1 MKLNFSVSLRS
12 ETDYFDI
19 FRETSEEDV
28 SNNSAEC
35 WKTCFVI
42 SRILFCS
49 LLFMFTLA
57 TSIVSKMT
65 FLLMIGNLFP
75 TINEKNLTTS
85 NGTWSHTKSATD
97 VRWIWGILITIT
109 APYLFTIIKYLWMLL
124 VKKTRPMRWKTLL
137 VVYSNKI
144 FFIIPILLLTY
155 ILCFLTIF
163 FFSGIYH

>member
-109 APYLFTIIKYLWMLL
+109 AP
-124 VKKTRPMRWKTLL
+124 
-137 VVYSNKI
+137 VYN
-144 FFIIPILLLTY
+144 Y
-155 ILCFLTIF
+155 
-163 FFSGIYH
+163 